1 MKDKICHLVEDVERK
16 VSIALNEEI
25 RKLSDLVDEFSA
37 PFHPEPIVLNVYKR
51 ELHVHVESGLGSN
64 LKSRLS
70 SALAVNVESAQRE
83 MAERMSQLLPTDKR
97 EIKSVLAPRRE
108 PFEMFYRLNCDNLCA
123 DFKEDISFRFSF
135 GFTSLI
141 QRFLGKERSKKLTMF
156 GFSEPVP
163 RPLSL
168 GHMQEDDDVDRRS
181 VRSPVSLSEEDWSLL
196 SRFALSQVASS
207 SQGTVGGALIA
218 GMAFRFVGWRV
229 LAVVGGVYAALYCYE
244 RLTYTNAAKERRF
257 KKQYVNHASKK
268 LRLIVDLTSANC
280 SHQVQ
285 QELSTT
291 FARLCTMIDDCTS
304 EMRGEIR
311 GLDEEAALFEDV
323 ARRAKVL
330 KNKGVYLS
338 GEVGQFEEKYLKD

>member
-1 MKDKICHLVEDVERK
+1 SEITTTLDLIQERAQHNRSTRLVNKRELSDKLDFTNKQLHILTAEMKDKICHLVEDVERK

-156 GFSEPVP
+156 GFSEP
-163 RPLSL
+163 
-168 GHMQEDDDVDRRS
+168 
-181 VRSPVSLSEEDWSLL
+181 
-196 SRFALSQVASS
+196 
-207 SQGTVGGALIA
+207 
-218 GMAFRFVGWRV
+218 
-229 LAVVGGVYAALYCYE
+229 
-244 RLTYTNAAKERRF
+244 
-257 KKQYVNHASKK
+257 
-268 LRLIVDLTSANC
+268 
-280 SHQVQ
+280 
-285 QELSTT
+285 
-291 FARLCTMIDDCTS
+291 
-304 EMRGEIR
+304 
-311 GLDEEAALFEDV
+311 
-323 ARRAKVL
+323 
-330 KNKGVYLS
+330 
-338 GEVGQFEEKYLKD
+338 